1 MRLALISTSEGNFLN
16 ASPVL
21 MRETSC
27 PFASKPSCKLLCRL
41 LYSPTKRIL
50 INALHLKLKDTQTL
64 KSKPQN
70 ICILVESLA
79 GGGAERSA
87 ALLTQMLTEAGYAV
101 HLVTIIDKI
110 GYEFSGKLYN
120 LGKYKN
126 ATNGIFNKLKRFQ
139 HFKKYLHEQN
149 IDVVLDFRMRRNALK
164 EFLIQRYLYP
174 GFKVVFM
181 VRSSHLNYYFPKPDF
196 VAKRLFKN
204 AELCVLTEAMKQS
217 IEQRF
222 GFEKIMVLPNAV
234 DLSTYQQDF
243 AFPKDVL
250 RPYILAS
257 GRLQK
262 GVKQFDKLI
271 ETYAKSELPKLG
283 IDLYILGQGE
293 MLSEL
298 QQLAED
304 LKIADKIIFK
314 GFVKHPEKYVAN
326 ALFTVLCSAFEG
338 FPRVILESLACGTPV
353 IATDCPT
360 GPRELLDGTNGILVP
375 HQDFDALRQAMN
387 KLALDEPTRNRFK
400 AASQKSIRKFDITQ
414 VTPQWQ
420 SYLNAL
426 YDD

>member
-1 MRLALISTSEGNFLN
+1 
-16 ASPVL
+16 
-21 MRETSC
+21 
-27 PFASKPSCKLLCRL
+27 
-41 LYSPTKRIL
+41 
-50 INALHLKLKDTQTL
+50 
-64 KSKPQN
+64 
-70 ICILVESLA
+70 
-79 GGGAERSA
+79 
-87 ALLTQMLTEAGYAV
+87 MLSDLGFEI
-101 HLVTIIDKI
+101 HLVTITDKI
-110 GYEFSGKLYN
+110 GYEFSGRLFN

-126 ATNGIFNKLKRFQ
+126 ATNGIFNKLKRFRR
-139 HFKKYLHEQN
+139 FKKYLHEQE

-181 VRSSHLNYYFPKPDF
+181 VRSSHLNYYFPEPDL
-196 VAKRLFKN
+196 VAKQLFKD
-204 AELCVLTEAMKQS
+204 AELCVLTEAMKQNM
-217 IEQRF
+217 ERRF
-222 GFEKIMVLPNAV
+222 GFEKIKVLPNAIDV
-234 DLSTYQQDF
+234 STYQQDF
-243 AFPKDVL
+243 AFPQDVI

>member
-1 MRLALISTSEGNFLN
+1 M
-16 ASPVL
+16 
-21 MRETSC
+21 
-27 PFASKPSCKLLCRL
+27 

-50 INALHLKLKDTQTL
+50 INALHLKRKDTQTL
-64 KSKPQN
+64 KPKPQN

-101 HLVTIIDKI
+101 HLVTITDKI
-110 GYEFSGKLYN
+110 GYEFSGRLYN

-126 ATNGIFNKLKRFQ
+126 GTNGIFNKLKRFQ
-139 HFKKYLHEQN
+139 HFKKYLKEQN
-149 IDVVLDFRMRRNALK
+149 IDVILDFRMRRNALK
-164 EFLIQRYLYP
+164 EYCIQRYLYP

-217 IEQRF
+217 IEQCF
-222 GFEKIMVLPNAV
+222 DFKKIKVLPNAIDV
-234 DLSTYQQDF
+234 SAYQQEF
-243 AFPKDVL
+243 ALPKDML
-250 RPYILAS
+250 WPYILAS

-271 ETYAKSELPKLG
+271 ITYAKSELPKLG
-283 IDLYILGQGE
+283 IDLYILGHGE
-293 MLSEL
+293 MLEEL

-304 LKIADKIIFK
+304 LKIAEKVIFK
-314 GFVKHPEKYVAN
+314 GFVKHPEPYVAQ
-326 ALFTVLCSAFEG
+326 ALFTVMCSAFEG

-353 IATDCPT
+353 IAIDCPT

-375 HQDFDALRQAMN
+375 HQDFEALKEAMN
-387 KLALDEPTRNRFK
+387 RLALDEPTRNRFK

>member
-1 MRLALISTSEGNFLN
+1 MRFALMSTSEGNFLN

-21 MRETSC
+21 TRVTSC
-27 PFASKPSCKLLCRL
+27 PFASKPAFRLLCKL

-50 INALHLKLKDTQTL
+50 INALHLKRKDTQTL

>member
-1 MRLALISTSEGNFLN
+1 
-16 ASPVL
+16 
-21 MRETSC
+21 
-27 PFASKPSCKLLCRL
+27 
-41 LYSPTKRIL
+41 
-50 INALHLKLKDTQTL
+50 
-64 KSKPQN
+64 
-70 ICILVESLA
+70 
-79 GGGAERSA
+79 
-87 ALLTQMLTEAGYAV
+87 MLTEAGHAV
-101 HLVTIIDKI
+101 HLVTITDKI
-110 GYEFSGKLYN
+110 GYEFSGRLYN

-126 ATNGIFNKLKRFQ
+126 ATNGVFNKLKRFQ
-139 HFKKYLHEQN
+139 HFKRYLYEQE

-164 EFLIQRYLYP
+164 EYCIQRYLYP

-196 VAKRLFKN
+196 AAKRLFKE
-204 AELCVLTEAMKQS
+204 AGICVLTEAMKQS

-222 GFEKIMVLPNAV
+222 GFQKIKVIPNAINV
-234 DLSTYQQDF
+234 SAYQQDF
-243 AFPKDVL
+243 TSPDDVI

-314 GFVKHPEKYVAN
+314 GFVKHPEKYIAN

-353 IATDCPT
+353 IAIDCPT

-375 HQDFDALRQAMN
+375 HQDFEALKEAMN
-387 KLALDEPTRNRFK
+387 RLALDEPTRNRFK

>member
-1 MRLALISTSEGNFLN
+1 
-16 ASPVL
+16 
-21 MRETSC
+21 
-27 PFASKPSCKLLCRL
+27 
-41 LYSPTKRIL
+41 
-50 INALHLKLKDTQTL
+50 
-64 KSKPQN
+64 
-70 ICILVESLA
+70 
-79 GGGAERSA
+79 
-87 ALLTQMLTEAGYAV
+87 MLSDLGFEI
-101 HLVTIIDKI
+101 HLVTITDKI
-110 GYEFSGKLYN
+110 GYEFSAKLYN

-126 ATNGIFNKLKRFQ
+126 ATNGIFNKLKRFRR
-139 HFKKYLHEQN
+139 FKKYLHEQN
-149 IDVVLDFRMRRNALK
+149 VDIVLDFRMRRNALK
-164 EFLIQRYLYP
+164 EYCIQRYLYP

-181 VRSSHLNYYFPKPDF
+181 VRSANLGYYFPKPDF

-217 IEQRF
+217 IERRF
-222 GFEKIMVLPNAV
+222 GFKKVKVLPNAIE
-234 DLSTYQQDF
+234 LSAYERNY
-243 AFPKDVL
+243 PEPNDVT

-271 ETYAKSELPKLG
+271 ATYAKSELPKLG

-293 MLSEL
+293 MLEEL
-298 QQLAED
+298 QQLVED
-304 LKIADKIIFK
+304 LNIRDKVIFK
-314 GFVKHPEKYVAN
+314 GFVKHTERYVAH

-338 FPRVILESLACGTPV
+338 FPRVILESLACGTPI
-353 IATDCPT
+353 IATDCLT

>member
-1 MRLALISTSEGNFLN
+1 MRFALMSTSEGNFLN

-21 MRETSC
+21 IRVTSC
-27 PFASKPSCKLLCRL
+27 PFARRPAFRLLCKL

-50 INALHLKLKDTQTL
+50 INALHLKRKDTQTL

>member
-1 MRLALISTSEGNFLN
+1 MRFALMSTSEGNFLN

-21 MRETSC
+21 TRVTSC
-27 PFASKPSCKLLCRL
+27 PFASKPAFRLLCKL

-50 INALHLKLKDTQTL
+50 INALHLKRKDTQTL

-87 ALLTQMLTEAGYAV
+87 ALLTQMLTETGYAV
-101 HLVTIIDKI
+101 HLVTITDKI
-110 GYEFSGKLYN
+110 GYEFSAKLYN

-139 HFKKYLHEQN
+139 HFKKYLKEQK
-149 IDVVLDFRMRRNALK
+149 IDVILDFRMRRNVLK
-164 EFLIQRYLYP
+164 EYCIQRYLYT
-174 GFKVVFM
+174 GLQVAFM
-181 VRSSHLNYYFPKPDF
+181 VRSANLGYYFSKPDF

-217 IEQRF
+217 IERRF
-222 GFEKIMVLPNAV
+222 GFKKVKVLPNAIE
-234 DLSTYQQDF
+234 LSAYERNY
-243 AFPKDVL
+243 PEPNDVT

-304 LKIADKIIFK
+304 LKIAEKVIFK
-314 GFVKHPEKYVAN
+314 GFVTYPEKYVAN

-353 IATDCPT
+353 ISTDCPT

-375 HQDFDALRQAMN
+375 HQDFEALKEAMN
-387 KLALDEPTRNRFK
+387 KLAFDEPIRNRFK
-400 AASQKSIRKFDITQ
+400 AASRTSICKFDVAQ
-414 VTPQWQ
+414 VAPQWQ

>member
-1 MRLALISTSEGNFLN
+1 
-16 ASPVL
+16 
-21 MRETSC
+21 
-27 PFASKPSCKLLCRL
+27 L

-50 INALHLKLKDTQTL
+50 INALHLKRKDTQTL

>member
-1 MRLALISTSEGNFLN
+1 
-16 ASPVL
+16 
-21 MRETSC
+21 
-27 PFASKPSCKLLCRL
+27 
-41 LYSPTKRIL
+41 
-50 INALHLKLKDTQTL
+50 
-64 KSKPQN
+64 
-70 ICILVESLA
+70 
-79 GGGAERSA
+79 
-87 ALLTQMLTEAGYAV
+87 MLFDLGFEI
-101 HLVTIIDKI
+101 HLVTITDKI
-110 GYEFSGKLYN
+110 GYKFSGRLYN

-139 HFKKYLHEQN
+139 HFKEYLHEQK

-181 VRSSHLNYYFPKPDF
+181 VRSANLGYYFPKPDF
-196 VAKRLFKN
+196 VAKRLFNN

-217 IEQRF
+217 IDKNF
-222 GFEKIMVLPNAV
+222 GFKKIKVLPNAIDV
-234 DLSTYQQDF
+234 STYQQDF
-243 AFPKDVL
+243 ASPDDVI

-293 MLSEL
+293 MLSAL

-304 LKIADKIIFK
+304 LKIADKVIFK
-314 GFVKHPEKYVAN
+314 GFIKHPEPYVAH

-338 FPRVILESLACGTPV
+338 FPRVILESLACGTRV

-400 AASQKSIRKFDITQ
+400 AASRTSICKFDVAQ
-414 VTPQWQ
+414 VAPQWQ